1 VTAPFATPTESQNG
15 AERWRAVETRD
26 GAART
31 TFVFAVITTGIF
43 CRPGC
48 PSRRPRRENVVFF
61 DTPDQARAAGYRPC
75 RRCRPE
81 EGGAQTAV
89 HDAAVASA
97 RHRLETETPAPGL
110 AELAAEAGLS
120 PGHFQRVFKAM
131 VGLSPKR
138 YALAARAHRLREALG
153 AGATVTDALYDA
165 GYGGPARA
173 HAESDGVL
181 GMTAS
186 AYRRGGA
193 GEIIDH
199 VTAPCA
205 LGLVLVAATARG
217 ICAVQPAD
225 VDQEPAL
232 LESLRA
238 RFPKAT
244 FRPDGPAARALLP
257 LVLALIERPGQ
268 AGGVDD
274 LPLDLCGTA
283 FQLRVWA
290 ELRRIPPGETRTYA
304 EVAAAIGHPAAS
316 RAVANACGANPA
328 AAVVPCHRV
337 VRGDGGLGGYRWGLD
352 RKRALLDREGAESPP
367 TSGP

>member
-1 VTAPFATPTESQNG
+1 MTPPFAIPNEALDD

-26 GAART
+26 GKARAA
-31 TFVFAVITTGIF
+31 FLFAVVTTGVF

-61 DTPDQARAAGYRPC
+61 DTADQALAAGYRPC

-81 EGGAQTAV
+81 EGSAQRAS
-89 HDAAVASA
+89 HDAAVANA
-97 RHRLETETPAPGL
+97 RHRLETETPAPDL
-110 AELAAEAGLS
+110 SELAVEAGLS

-173 HAESDGVL
+173 HVESNAVL

-186 AYRRGGA
+186 AYRRGGP

-205 LGLVLVAATARG
+205 VGLVLVAATARG

-225 VDQEPAL
+225 VGQEAAL

-238 RFPKAT
+238 RFPKAIL
-244 FRPDGPAARALLP
+244 RSDGPAARTLMP
-257 LVLALIERPGQ
+257 LVLAMIDHPGQ
-268 AGGVDD
+268 AKGVAD
-274 LPLDLCGTA
+274 LPLDLRGTA

-290 ELRRIPPGETRTYA
+290 ELCRIPPGDTRTYA
-304 EVAAAIGHPAAS
+304 EVASAIGHPAAS

-352 RKRALLDREGAESPP
+352 RKRALLEREGAGAPP
-367 TSGP
+367 TSAP